1 MLKEI
6 FTKNEK
12 FRLQF
17 QKLIEWIYSSLSET
31 SSLRPEI
38 MKEPELFESCKAQK
52 FEQKVC
58 SALSQ
63 TKGFEGLFVMFTKFL
78 NAFKCRPNFFEQAEN
93 RVRYI

>member
-31 SSLRPEI
+31 SSLRPEF

-52 FEQKVC
+52 LEQKVC
-58 SALSQ
+58 SD
-63 TKGFEGLFVMFTKFL
+63 KGV
-78 NAFKCRPNFFEQAEN
+78 
-93 RVRYI
+93 